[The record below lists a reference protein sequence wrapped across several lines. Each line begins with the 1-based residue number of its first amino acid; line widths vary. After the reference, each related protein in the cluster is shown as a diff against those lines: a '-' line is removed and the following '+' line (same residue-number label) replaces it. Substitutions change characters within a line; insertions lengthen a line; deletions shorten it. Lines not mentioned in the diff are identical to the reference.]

1 LPPISFDGSLDLV
14 RLTECFVG
22 ALLDSPPEPILKALS
37 KRKGERSPAV
47 FVGPEGDF
55 TPEEMEKL
63 LSVAIPVSL
72 GSTILRAET
81 AAIYALGAVKA
92 YLDAEAFHCAN
103 R

>member
-1 LPPISFDGSLDLV
+1 
-14 RLTECFVG
+14 
-22 ALLDSPPEPILKALS
+22 
-37 KRKGERSPAV
+37 
-47 FVGPEGDF
+47 VGPEGDF